1 MNKIVDRSQV
11 DAMLEKLSPENRNKI
26 MMQALKKGAT
36 TLKQQAESE
45 LTKTG
50 IRYNTPSRFTGKT
63 LLSGIRLKADNAYSE
78 VKVHIMGDFR
88 LKFFEKGTK
97 QRQTKKH
104 SNKGTI
110 KATHFFSKARQNETK
125 IKQVITELLDKKL

>member
-1 MNKIVDRSQV
+1 MNKIIDRSQV

-63 LLSGIRLKADNAYSE
+63 LLS
-78 VKVHIMGDFR
+78 FT
-88 LKFFEKGTK
+88 F
-97 QRQTKKH
+97 Q
-104 SNKGTI
+104 
-110 KATHFFSKARQNETK
+110 
-125 IKQVITELLDKKL
+125 